1 MMMSKPAQNIIET
14 IICTHFESIK
24 VCAFILASFKN
35 ASDCIK
41 IDIPLNEMIPDVK
54 IKDAGYAKADNVFAP
69 LVTSTM
75 P

>member
-1 MMMSKPAQNIIET
+1 MSRIVQNIIET
-14 IICTHFESIK
+14 IICTHFEKIK

-41 IDIPLNEMIPDVK
+41 IDIPLNEMIPDVI
-54 IKDAGYAKADNVFAP
+54 IKDVEVFKADNIFAP
-69 LVTSTM
+69 LVTSTT